1 MELEQ
6 QRILGYF
13 IEEAEDHLNTIE
25 QGLLSLQSTIEDTET
40 VNEVL
45 RAAHSIKGGAAMLG
59 LYSIQKT
66 AHRLEDFIK
75 ILQESPLKA
84 DYQLE
89 SLFLS
94 VFDTLKTL
102 IEQLTGAFGLTDE
115 IATSIMSNAEPF
127 FSELNKTLS
136 KLVEGSQSSN
146 LTAVETI
153 NVKEVRQRKPL
164 EEATDLGVQ
173 EKADINKSDTRQ
185 VNNSNLAIPTVS
197 EQGKASVDVRLK
209 RDVLVQLKKML
220 QLFKQQDLPESRK
233 ALQECCLVLK
243 DLGEKMNSPG
253 WSELTETARAAI
265 AYSQN
270 PYSQLASVVLTEI
283 QQAQELLSAGRAVEI
298 VPSEKLKALVPGLGA
313 SESVTA
319 SDANNFPTK
328 SIDPLLREDDGDELS
343 SAIPVSQ
350 SQDKSIPVENSNL
363 PTESLS
369 ESQEQDETNQDDQAI
384 LLSPEE
390 KGESTT
396 SDELGQDNTPEVG
409 IAELNSLADIFEG
422 QIPDLEQTWQEEE
435 IISQDESQ
443 SPAEQSRQ
451 STWDEQSDLDEIL
464 GEIESLEIPTAS
476 TTSQE
481 DDLMSW
487 LSDDDEDFQ
496 EETTL
501 DSQNSAE
508 STSSQESLPEIS
520 KDSWADENDFLDAFT
535 EPESSTD
542 INLDEL
548 FPTDEANASEIMN
561 WDEDK
566 EITID
571 ELELTLPEEQS
582 QASAEVENLF
592 NFEQEQE
599 SEITNLFEEEA
610 LNSEETSK
618 PSTSLSSEREDWL
631 TNKKED
637 EEEEIELNL
646 DNALAAEASEE
657 FDLFEEL
664 LEEEAKPTKDQAVDT
679 IPDFDFSLFDSPP
692 ATENTAQKEE
702 AVSDLS
708 DSWLN
713 LEDLPKVETSEEAKG
728 SETELG
734 WDHLFADEPLS
745 TASSTAQGSMSSQ
758 SADTSSWGEQLWG
771 EIPDSDAA
779 AELELGLEQKVDE
792 QAERAT
798 PGTSTTP
805 ASNNEL
811 EDWDELLET
820 TTSGKTSEETV
831 EASRDDFASLEAM
844 LTGDDQAQKV
854 SRSWESTTSEQPKA
868 SEDQFAALEALL
880 VDDPGEKKVSTAT
893 ETGVDI
899 FTELEELLTESL
911 PRAKQVSKSTEKK
924 ADAQIEDDFKEL
936 EKMLEQAEQMAGPPT
951 TRDQRPTGPIVR
963 RTGPLVEQTM
973 RVPIKHLDSL
983 TNLVGELVV
992 NRNSLEQDQERLRQ
1006 FLDNLQHQVSALS
1019 DVGARMRDL
1028 YERSLLESSLL
1039 ASRQSS
1045 SPSPHS
1051 GLNSSDRDS
1060 SGEEYHPLE
1069 MDRFTGFHLLSQEM
1083 IELIVQVRES
1093 ASDIG
1098 ILVDG
1103 TDQVA
1108 RLLRQVTTQLQEGLT
1123 RTRMVPFSL
1132 AGERLP
1138 RAVRDIS
1145 YSLGKQAQ
1153 LHVEG
1158 KEVLIDKMILEH
1170 LYDPL
1175 THLVNNAITHGIEPP
1190 EVRKAGGKLA
1200 TGQITLQAFQQGN
1213 QTVISIS
1220 DDGAGIDPEVVRTK
1234 AIEKKLISP
1243 AEAKNLTHSD
1253 LYDFLFHPGFS
1264 TKDKADDFSG
1274 RGVGMDVVRTSMSEI
1289 RGVIHVDSEIGEGT
1303 TFTIRLP
1310 LTLSICKALCC
1321 LSNRARIAFPMD
1333 GVEDVLDVSP
1343 DVVVTN
1349 SEGKTCI
1356 RWRDG
1361 LMPFQPLS
1369 DLLKYN
1375 RQLSRANIYGKREDN
1390 MISIVVLRSAGNF
1403 LAIQVDQATGEQE
1416 IVIKQL
1422 EGPVPKPV
1430 GIAGAT
1436 VLGDGRIMPIADVME
1451 LIDLSRGIRGGVAI
1465 WQREDIPV
1473 PKEPITPETRPDPMV
1488 LIVDDSITVRSLL
1501 EMTFTKSGY
1510 RVEQARDGQEAWEKL
1525 RSGLPCDV
1533 VFCDI
1538 EMPRMN
1544 GIELLSRVQKDEELS
1559 QIPIAMLTSRGAQRH
1574 QQEAAK
1580 LGAKG
1585 YFIKP
1590 YQDDVL
1596 LDAAQRM
1603 IKGEVLFGNG
1613 SSS

>member
-1 MELEQ
+1 MESEQQ

-13 IEEAEDHLNTIE
+13 IEEAQDHLNTIE
-25 QGLLSLQSTIEDTET
+25 QGLLSLQSTIEDTEI
-40 VNEVL
+40 VNAVF
-45 RAAHSIKGGAAMLG
+45 RAVHSIKGGAAMLG
-59 LYSIQKT
+59 LDAIQKT

-75 ILQESPLKA
+75 ILKESPVKV

-94 VFDTLKTL
+94 AFDILQTL

-115 IATSIMSNAEPF
+115 IANSNNMSETESVF
-127 FSELNKTLS
+127 GELNNHLK
-136 KLVEGSQSSN
+136 KLVKEAKSSS
-146 LTAVETI
+146 LTTTETI
-153 NVKEVRQRKPL
+153 EVKKVRQTETMEL
-164 EEATDLGVQ
+164 ATSSALKERASINGSNTEQVEPDL
-173 EKADINKSDTRQ
+173 AT
-185 VNNSNLAIPTVS
+185 PTLS
-197 EQGKASVDVRLK
+197 EQGKTSLDVKFK

-220 QLFKQQDLPESRK
+220 QLFKQQDVPESRQ
-233 ALQECCLVLK
+233 ALQKCCLVLR
-243 DLGEKMNSPG
+243 DLDQQKNLPG
-253 WSELTETARAAI
+253 WSELIETARAAI

-270 PYSQLASVVLTEI
+270 SYFQLASIVLTEI
-283 QQAQELLSAGRAVEI
+283 QQAQELLLAGRAVEI

-313 SESVTA
+313 SELVTA
-319 SDANNFPTK
+319 SDANNLPAT
-328 SIDPLLREDDGDELS
+328 SIDPFSAKGNGDNLLS
-343 SAIPVSQ
+343 SMPVSQ
-350 SQDKSIPVENSNL
+350 SRDKSIPAESSQL
-363 PTESLS
+363 SADSLS
-369 ESQEQDETNQDDQAI
+369 ELKEQKVTNQDYPAISIPAEGVGEETTYDDPDQA
-384 LLSPEE
+384 
-390 KGESTT
+390 K
-396 SDELGQDNTPEVG
+396 TPEVG

-435 IISQDESQ
+435 IINLNETQPQ
-443 SPAEQSRQ
+443 AEQSEQ

-464 GEIESLEIPTAS
+464 GEIESVEISTAD

-487 LSDDDEDFQ
+487 LGEDDFQ
-496 EETTL
+496 EEVTFGSQSSA
-501 DSQNSAE
+501 DSKQ
-508 STSSQESLPEIS
+508 SQESAQLS
-520 KDSWADENDFLDAFT
+520 KNSSADQNDFLDALT
-535 EPESSTD
+535 EFNSVRENSTD

-548 FPTDEANASEIMN
+548 FSTDEANASEIMD
-561 WDEDK
+561 WDEEN
-566 EITID
+566 EITLD
-571 ELELTLPEEQS
+571 QLELTQKTDQS
-582 QASAEVENLF
+582 NANAEFDSLF
-592 NFEQEQE
+592 NFEQEPE
-599 SEITNLFEEEA
+599 SKIADWFEEA
-610 LNSEETSK
+610 SEQ
-618 PSTSLSSEREDWL
+618 STSPSLEIEDWL
-631 TNKKED
+631 NTTEKEETD
-637 EEEEIELNL
+637 FNVDTTPAKEVGEEV
-646 DNALAAEASEE
+646 
-657 FDLFEEL
+657 DLFEGL
-664 LEEEAKPTKDQAVDT
+664 EAKATEAEAVDK
-679 IPDFDFSLFDSPP
+679 IPDFDDFFLLESPTAVESTQLTTEINKASNFLHRETP
-692 ATENTAQKEE
+692 AAET
-702 AVSDLS
+702 VSDFS
-708 DSWLN
+708 DSWLELDDQAN
-713 LEDLPKVETSEEAKG
+713 LETTQKKASD
-728 SETELG
+728 TELD
-734 WDHLFADEPLS
+734 WDNLFGDETIS
-745 TASSTAQGSMSSQ
+745 TPSTTPQSGNLVSN
-758 SADTSSWGEQLWG
+758 SADTSDQDVPFWG
-771 EIPDSDAA
+771 EIPDSTPAVNDAA
-779 AELELGLEQKVDE
+779 LE
-792 QAERAT
+792 
-798 PGTSTTP
+798 
-805 ASNNEL
+805 SNNN
-811 EDWDELLET
+811 
-820 TTSGKTSEETV
+820 
-831 EASRDDFASLEAM
+831 DFADLEAM
-844 LTGDDQAQKV
+844 LADDTAQVGWEATSSAQA
-854 SRSWESTTSEQPKA
+854 A
-868 SEDQFAALEALL
+868 SKDEFAALEALL
-880 VDDPGEKKVSTAT
+880 ADDLVEQKASAAT
-893 ETGVDI
+893 ETEADI
-899 FTELEELLTESL
+899 FTELDAILTESL
-911 PRAKQVSKSTEKK
+911 PAPAQQERTPTQS
-924 ADAQIEDDFKEL
+924 ADIQIEDEFKEL
-936 EKMLEQAEQMAGPPT
+936 EEMLERAKQMAGPPT
-951 TRDQRPTGPIVR
+951 NRDQRPAGPVIR
-963 RTGPLVEQTM
+963 RPSPLVEQTM

-983 TNLVGELVV
+983 SNLVGELVV

-1045 SPSPHS
+1045 SPFPHS
-1051 GLNSSDRDS
+1051 GIDSSDRDS
-1060 SGEEYHPLE
+1060 NGEEYHPLE

-1108 RLLRQVTTQLQEGLT
+1108 RLLRQVTGQLQEGLT
-1123 RTRMVPFSL
+1123 RTRMVPFAQ

-1138 RAVRDIS
+1138 RPVRDIS
-1145 YSLGKQAQ
+1145 MKLGKQAK

-1175 THLVNNAITHGIEPP
+1175 THLVNNAITHGIEAP
-1190 EVRKAGGKLA
+1190 EVRQAANKPAA
-1200 TGQITLQAFQQGN
+1200 GQITLQAFQQGN

-1220 DDGAGIDPEVVRTK
+1220 DDGAGIDPEVVRKK
-1234 AIEKKLISP
+1234 AIEKKLIDPS
-1243 AEAKNLTHSD
+1243 EAQNLTHSD

-1289 RGVIHVDSEIGEGT
+1289 RGVIHVDSVIGKGT

-1403 LAIQVDQATGEQE
+1403 LAVQVDQATGEQE

-1465 WQREDIPV
+1465 WQRENISV
-1473 PKEPITPETRPDPMV
+1473 PEEPTTPETKPDPMV

-1580 LGAKG
+1580 LGARG

-1613 SSS
+1613 MNS